1 MFLNTPFSNNKGKII
16 KILSFISTGMCNTE
30 QKGQRR
36 KVGTA
41 LKASPSQHFLICS
54 FFTYSLALY
63 LANSLHIEVFSFTIV
78 KFWCLKK

>member
-1 MFLNTPFSNNKGKII
+1 MI
-16 KILSFISTGMCNTE
+16 KILSSTITGMWNTE

-41 LKASPSQHFLICS
+41 LKASPSEDFIIYSFL
-54 FFTYSLALY
+54 TYSLVLY